1 MNRRH
6 FLIGT
11 ITTATLLSAGAASWL
26 LDGTDKSTLTI
37 DMALENLEK
46 LRQSQVTMAGA
57 WSLSQVLE
65 HCAQSVEFSMIGF
78 PEHKPE
84 LFKQTIGKLAF
95 SAFSEKG
102 EMRHNLAEAIPGAA
116 ELTAESVEASY
127 RRLKQAM
134 MDFKQ
139 YQGELAEHFAF
150 GSLNKAQY
158 EQAHVM
164 HFYNHLQEVVWQ

>member
-6 FLIGT
+6 FLIGSV
-11 ITTATLLSAGAASWL
+11 TTVTLLSAGAVSWL

-37 DMALENLEK
+37 ENALKNLEK
-46 LRQSQVTMAGA
+46 LRQSQVSMTGA

-78 PEHKPE
+78 PEHKPK

-116 ELTAESVEASY
+116 ELTTENVEASY
-127 RRLKQAM
+127 QRLKQAM
-134 MDFKQ
+134 LDFKQ

-150 GSLNKAQY
+150 GPLSKPQY

-164 HFYNHLQEVVWQ
+164 HFYNHLLEVIW

>member
-1 MNRRH
+1 
-6 FLIGT
+6 
-11 ITTATLLSAGAASWL
+11 
-26 LDGTDKSTLTI
+26 
-37 DMALENLEK
+37 MALASLEK
-46 LRQSQVTMAGA
+46 LRQSQVSMAGA
-57 WSLSQVLE
+57 WRLSQVLE

-116 ELTAESVEASY
+116 ELMAENVQASY
-127 RRLKQAM
+127 QRLKQAM
-134 MDFKQ
+134 LDFKQ
-139 YQGELAEHFAF
+139 FQGELADHYAF
-150 GSLNKAQY
+150 GPLNKAQY

-164 HFYNHLQEVVWQ
+164 HFYNHLQEVIWQ